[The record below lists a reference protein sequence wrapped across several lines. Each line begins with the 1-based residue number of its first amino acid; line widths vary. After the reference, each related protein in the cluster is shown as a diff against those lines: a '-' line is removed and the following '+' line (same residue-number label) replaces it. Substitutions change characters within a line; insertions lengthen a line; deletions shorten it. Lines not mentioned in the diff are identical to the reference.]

1 MNDLQRDFTK
11 PFDAAAL
18 LGNSSSPEGAERW
31 AVPWADLMMVM
42 FVLFVVMFIYAQ
54 THQDVKVLFSEETA
68 QKIEKTSSLDP
79 LIGLIGQI
87 SGLTADGGGSDSV
100 RMPVNEIL
108 YKSKGNGITV
118 IRDNNDRVRITLS
131 GNLFFGTGQSGL
143 AKTADQYLQEIADV
157 VRVSTGSVH
166 VIGHADEE
174 EVEGTDSFALS
185 TKRAADVAAYFID
198 TFNMSPDR
206 FVISGRGAYRP
217 DVPSTNGS
225 SRSKNRRVEV
235 ILLTDRI

>member
-11 PFDAAAL
+11 PFDATIMHGDESSQEAA
-18 LGNSSSPEGAERW
+18 NKW

-54 THQDVKVLFSEETA
+54 THQDVKILFSAEA
-68 QKIEKTSSLDP
+68 ARKAEKSSSLDP

-87 SGLTADGGGSDSV
+87 SGLTGDNGGSDSV
-100 RMPVNEIL
+100 RMPVNEVL

-118 IRDNNDRVRITLS
+118 VRDNNDRVRITLR
-131 GNLFFGTGQSGL
+131 GNLFFQEGEGGL
-143 AKTADQYLQEIADV
+143 AGTADQYLREIADV

-166 VIGHADEE
+166 VIGHADESE
-174 EVEGTDSFALS
+174 NIGTDSFVLS
-185 TKRAADVAAYFID
+185 AKRAADVASYFID
-198 TFNMSPDR
+198 TFKMSPDR
-206 FVISGRGAYRP
+206 FVISARGAYQP
-217 DVPSTNGS
+217 DVPSADGENQAM
-225 SRSKNRRVEV
+225 NRRVEV